1 MAWYYSFTHKRGS
14 EDATT
19 WQQRIRGLY
28 PADALFA
35 EAGGLCVVAV
45 KACRREDSGAIRQW
59 HDVAD
64 ALTPE
69 ATKLLVKKSGRLLGN
84 ASLVWFEP
92 WMLASLREGVA
103 EVARSQAETSQAI
116 DSLTA
121 KISQTIRGTDRG
133 SMS

>member
-19 WQQRIRGLY
+19 WLPRIRSMY
-28 PADALFA
+28 PADALVA

-45 KACRREDSGAIRQW
+45 KAFRDSEL
-59 HDVAD
+59 D
-64 ALTPE
+64 ALTHDHIS
-69 ATKLLVKKSGRLLGN
+69 LLVKEPTAILGN
-84 ASLVWFEP
+84 ARLVWFES
-92 WMLASLREGVA
+92 WMLASMQEGVTV
-103 EVARSQAETSQAI
+103 VAQTQAETSQAI
-116 DSLTA
+116 DSLAA